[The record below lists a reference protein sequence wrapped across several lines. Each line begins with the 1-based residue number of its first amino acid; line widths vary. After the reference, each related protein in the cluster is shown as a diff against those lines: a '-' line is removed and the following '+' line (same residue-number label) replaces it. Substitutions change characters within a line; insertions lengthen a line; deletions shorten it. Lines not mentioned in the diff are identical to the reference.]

1 MHQTDMIDP
10 YHLFSG
16 VVIRG
21 SA

>member
-1 MHQTDMIDP
+1 MHQSDMIDP